1 MDTREQRRFIQSHL
15 SGQTITSLQKNTD
28 GWDNDLYIVNEQTV
42 FRFPKTLEVASKVI
56 LEAELLHALHN
67 TNPMLEI
74 PKYSSLYNENQELIG
89 VSYRKI
95 PGQPLASVKSSHV
108 CTSANAK
115 LIADFLTKLH
125 RLPRHQPSL
134 VKRLSDSLT
143 TTHWAKLLS
152 SIEEKLFPYFSDLYR
167 AEITDTFSQFIQSPS
182 VHSKTTVHGDLT
194 ASNLLIDQEKQ
205 IMTGVIDF
213 TDAMWA
219 DPAFDFG
226 GFYWTYGGCFTKD
239 ILAHYDTDENKDHIY
254 KRVREFYGLQPV
266 FHDMLYTMRHQL
278 EFNWATAL
286 STFLKRKHDH
296 S

>member
-56 LEAELLHALHN
+56 LEAELLQALHN

-95 PGQPLASVKSSHV
+95 PGQPLAGIKSSHV
-108 CTSANAK
+108 CTPANAK

-125 RLPRHQPSL
+125 RLPQHQPSL
-134 VKRLSDSLT
+134 IKKFRNPLT
-143 TTHWAKLLS
+143 TDNWTKLFS
-152 SIEEKLFPYFSDLYR
+152 SIEEKLFPYFNDLYR
-167 AEITDTFSQFIQSPS
+167 AEIIATFSQFIQSPS
-182 VHSKTTVHGDLT
+182 VHPKTFLHGDLT
-194 ASNLLIDQEKQ
+194 TSNLLIDQEKH

-213 TDAMWA
+213 TDTMWG

-226 GFYWTYGGCFTKD
+226 GFYWTYGGHFTKK
-239 ILAHYDTDENKDHIY
+239 ILSYYDTYENKNHIY
-254 KRVREFYGLQPV
+254 KRVRDFYGVQPV
-266 FHDMLYTMRHQL
+266 FHDMLYAVRHQL
-278 EFNWATAL
+278 EFNWDKAL
-286 STFLKRKHDH
+286 STFIERKYDH